1 MDCSTSTQ
9 PIEPL
14 WLVTVSVTTILYS
27 YKVNNKRK
35 NAQNNMTNT
44 DNPSTDPNPN
54 PENLEKW
61 TE

>member
-1 MDCSTSTQ
+1 
-9 PIEPL
+9 
-14 WLVTVSVTTILYS
+14 LYS